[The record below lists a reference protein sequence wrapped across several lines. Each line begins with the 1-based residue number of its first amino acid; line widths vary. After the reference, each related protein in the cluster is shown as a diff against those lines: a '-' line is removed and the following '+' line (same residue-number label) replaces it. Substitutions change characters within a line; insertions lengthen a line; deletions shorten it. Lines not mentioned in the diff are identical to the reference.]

1 MHPKQSFKKSGEE
14 RLNDACEDT
23 NVPIRE
29 LTAGVGQFQMTETE
43 RRLLVLLWTLDGA
56 TAPTIAKVYA
66 DVGKNISEYT
76 KDHGMECFNLYT
88 APYHQHKH
96 HH

>member
-1 MHPKQSFKKSGEE
+1 M
-14 RLNDACEDT
+14 NDAYEDT

-66 DVGKNISEYT
+66 HVEKNISVGRSIPVYEL
-76 KDHGMECFNLYT
+76 KGIKSWLNIF
-88 APYHQHKH
+88 
-96 HH
+96 